1 MPIADST
8 LKMKNCYTGNV
19 FSFVIKI
26 NNFNL
31 KDFLSRGY
39 WKFLGEINN
48 VSFLFILKHAH
59 NVKLQLMFCRVVIA
73 ATAYNKAGFVL
84 RS

>member
-1 MPIADST
+1 MPVADST

-48 VSFLFILKHAH
+48 VSFLFILKHAQ
-59 NVKLQLMFCRVVIA
+59 NVRLQFMFCRIVIA
-73 ATAYNKAGFVL
+73 TTLYNKAGLVL
-84 RS
+84 SS